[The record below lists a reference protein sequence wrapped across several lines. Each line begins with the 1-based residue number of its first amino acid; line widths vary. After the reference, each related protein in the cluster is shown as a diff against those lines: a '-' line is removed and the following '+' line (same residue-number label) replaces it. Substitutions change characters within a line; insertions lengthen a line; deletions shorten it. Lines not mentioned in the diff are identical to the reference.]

1 MSSRAL
7 AAGLAAVLILTSGC
21 SNHGCGGCLNDPLV
35 TKESLVFSY
44 SGDFSNYYSTE
55 SYFWFTDLHDA
66 YVTLDGLKFDGV
78 VRIQIYDSFSF
89 LIFDETFFGNG
100 GNVLYK
106 SLSSLGAPGLW
117 EVVIE
122 STDVDGYLQVVLN

>member
-1 MSSRAL
+1 MSAGTL

-21 SNHGCGGCLNDPLV
+21 SNYGCGSCVNEPLV
-35 TKESLVFSY
+35 TKESLVFGY
-44 SGDFSNYYSTE
+44 SGDFVNYYATD

-89 LIFDETFFGNG
+89 LIFDETLFGNG
-100 GNVLYK
+100 GNVIYK
-106 SLSSLGAPGLW
+106 SLSNLGAPGLW
-117 EVVIE
+117 EVVID
-122 STDVDGYLQVVLN
+122 STDVDGYLQVVVN